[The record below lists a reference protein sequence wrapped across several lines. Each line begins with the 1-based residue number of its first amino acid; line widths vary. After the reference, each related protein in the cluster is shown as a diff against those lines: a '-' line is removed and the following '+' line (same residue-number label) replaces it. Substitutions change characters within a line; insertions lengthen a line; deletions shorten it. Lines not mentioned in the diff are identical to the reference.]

1 MNININKIQRFLLFC
16 ILVLNS
22 CSKIE
27 LQNITSEDIQK
38 IVRSENIHHAVMLNF
53 WATWCK
59 PCVAEFPMIVEIA
72 HEHENNLSVYFVS
85 VNWLDEREKVRA
97 FLKKQGVDWQSFIK
111 NEKDQ
116 NFINGVTREWT
127 GAVPFTI
134 VYGKSSGNIVD
145 FWEGERP
152 ETRFRSAIIKAIN
165 S

>member
-1 MNININKIQRFLLFC
+1 MSINNNIIRRPLIFC
-16 ILVLNS
+16 LIVLSS
-22 CSKIE
+22 CSKTK
-27 LQNITSEDIQK
+27 LQNITSEEIQK
-38 IVRSENIHHAVMLNF
+38 IVQSKNTNHAVMLNF

-59 PCVAEFPMIVEIA
+59 PCVAEFPMIVDIA

>member
-59 PCVAEFPMIVEIA
+59 PCVAEFPMIVDMA
-72 HEHENNLSVYFVS
+72 HEYKNNLSVYFVS
-85 VNWLDEREKVRA
+85 VNWIDEREKVRA
-97 FLKKQGVDWQSFIK
+97 FLKEQGVDWQSFIK
-111 NEKDQ
+111 NENDQ
-116 NFINGVTREWT
+116 KFINGVTQGWT

-134 VYGKSSGNIVD
+134 VYGKSFGNIVD
-145 FWEGERP
+145 YWEGEQP
-152 ETRFRSAIIKAIN
+152 ETRFRAAIIKAIN

>member
-16 ILVLNS
+16 ILELNS

-59 PCVAEFPMIVEIA
+59 PCIAEFPMIVDIA
-72 HEHENNLSVYFVS
+72 HEHENNLSVYFIS
-85 VNWLDEREKVRA
+85 VNWLDEREKVRV

-134 VYGKSSGNIVD
+134 LYGKSSGKVVD
-145 FWEGERP
+145 FWEGEQP

>member
-1 MNININKIQRFLLFC
+1 MSINNNIIRRPLIFC
-16 ILVLNS
+16 LIVLSS
-22 CSKIE
+22 CSKTK
-27 LQNITSEDIQK
+27 LQNITSEEIQK
-38 IVRSENIHHAVMLNF
+38 IVQSKNTNHAVMLNF

-59 PCVAEFPMIVEIA
+59 PCIAEFPMIVDIA
-72 HEHENNLSVYFVS
+72 HEHENKLSVYFIS
-85 VNWLDEREKVRA
+85 VNWLDEREKVRV

>member
-1 MNININKIQRFLLFC
+1 MSINNNIIRRPLIFC
-16 ILVLNS
+16 LIVLSS
-22 CSKIE
+22 CSKTK
-27 LQNITSEDIQK
+27 LQNITSEEIQK
-38 IVRSENIHHAVMLNF
+38 IVQSKNTNHAVMLNF

-59 PCVAEFPMIVEIA
+59 PCVAEFPMIVDIA
-72 HEHENNLSVYFVS
+72 HEYENNLSVYFIS
-85 VNWLDEREKVRA
+85 VNWLDEREKVRV

-134 VYGKSSGNIVD
+134 LYGKSSGNIVD

>member
-1 MNININKIQRFLLFC
+1 MSINNNIIRRPLIFC
-16 ILVLNS
+16 LIVLSS
-22 CSKIE
+22 CSKTK
-27 LQNITSEDIQK
+27 LQNITSEEIQK
-38 IVRSENIHHAVMLNF
+38 IVQSKNTNHAIMLNF

-59 PCVAEFPMIVEIA
+59 PCVAEFPMIVDIA
-72 HEHENNLSVYFVS
+72 QEHENTLSGYFVS

>member
-1 MNININKIQRFLLFC
+1 M
-16 ILVLNS
+16 
-22 CSKIE
+22 
-27 LQNITSEDIQK
+27 
-38 IVRSENIHHAVMLNF
+38 
-53 WATWCK
+53 
-59 PCVAEFPMIVEIA
+59 
-72 HEHENNLSVYFVS
+72 
-85 VNWLDEREKVRA
+85 NWLDEREKVRV

>member
-1 MNININKIQRFLLFC
+1 MSINNNIIRRPLIFC
-16 ILVLNS
+16 LIVLSS
-22 CSKIE
+22 CSKTK
-27 LQNITSEDIQK
+27 LQNITSEEIQK
-38 IVRSENIHHAVMLNF
+38 IVQSKNTNHAVMLNF
-53 WATWCK
+53 WATCCK
-59 PCVAEFPMIVEIA
+59 PCVAEFPMIVDIA
-72 HEHENNLSVYFVS
+72 HEYENNLSVYFVS

>member
-1 MNININKIQRFLLFC
+1 LNININIIQRLLLFC
-16 ILVLNS
+16 LLVLSS

-59 PCVAEFPMIVEIA
+59 PCVSEFPMIVDMGREY
-72 HEHENNLSVYFVS
+72 ENNLSVYFIS
-85 VNWLDEREKVRA
+85 VDWLDEKNKVRS
-97 FLKKQGVDWQSFIK
+97 FLKNQGVDWQSFIK
-111 NEKDQ
+111 NENDQ
-116 NFINGVTREWT
+116 KFINGIAQEWT

-134 VYGKSSGNIVD
+134 LYGKSSGKVVD
-145 FWEGERP
+145 FWEGEQP